1 MAYQCRKMNKECEGC
16 GLCEPEPSKCP
27 ICGAECET
35 VYKDYYG
42 DIIGCNECVKEVDA
56 WQAF

>member
-16 GLCEPEPSKCP
+16 GLCEPEPPTCP

-42 DIIGCNECVKEVDA
+42 DIIGCNECVKRIYA
-56 WQAF
+56 WE